1 MLFTRGK
8 ARWVEEF
15 VALYL
20 MGHHILNINE
30 VGRKVYDATDIQVT
44 ISTVRNVMY
53 EMKNWGYIATNNLM
67 YGNYTLTSEGMK
79 YYGKDFENSDF
90 TCVDPEK
97 VNVNV

>member
-20 MGHHILNINE
+20 MGHHTICIND

-44 ISTVRNVMY
+44 ISTIRSVIY
-53 EMKNWGYIATNNLM
+53 EMKNWGYLATSNLM
-67 YGNYTLTSEGMK
+67 YGNYTLTSKGAE
-79 YYGKDFENSDF
+79 YYGRDFENCDF
-90 TCVDPEK
+90 TCVDPDK